1 MANLDIPKKSNWNQR
16 TYFLDF
22 ILIGDPSD
30 LQNSAMYRRTIPE
43 DSSIDD
49 YIEINL
55 SKNFGTADYIKI
67 PTFDLSHCGCGSW
80 TSWSMLPSSFMNN
93 QIWALKAARDT
104 DFTNP
109 ELNTLVDA
117 PWDYENFARQMA
129 SDFKKKLEE
138 TKKSIQDTIIQVPTN
153 KQPAEQNPTPMG
165 AIDKIPNERKPNQ
178 RYFNHQQSDSQDRPR
193 MPYRGN
199 GYTDGFKDG
208 IALTQKDE
216 STTKKKNRR
225 TTRSDSDSDS
235 ETNLEK
241 RFKKLTDKLM
251 STINDK
257 INPNPVSN
265 IIPNLQ
271 PSPMFQGNNPWLANG
286 LFNFPR

>member
-199 GYTDGFKDG
+199 GYTELYKPFSQKSTKTLNKKCNCYKPCYNVQYNQHKEKLVLSFFSLSLSGSYLYFDTLYMVYSYLLSPNFQNG
-208 IALTQKDE
+208 ILTYITQD
-216 STTKKKNRR
+216 R
-225 TTRSDSDSDS
+225 
-235 ETNLEK
+235 L
-241 RFKKLTDKLM
+241 
-251 STINDK
+251 
-257 INPNPVSN
+257 
-265 IIPNLQ
+265 
-271 PSPMFQGNNPWLANG
+271 G
-286 LFNFPR
+286 LHLRPD